1 MIHSFQHNG
10 WLLLQNEHFLF
21 QIAMDKV
28 DGWAGVSQREVTLL
42 LGPDPT
48 FITKKSVL
56 ATMAGH
62 YIF

>member
-1 MIHSFQHNG
+1 MVAA
-10 WLLLQNEHFLF
+10 

-28 DGWAGVSQREVTLL
+28 DGWAGVIQREVTLM